1 MELWN
6 VELWNLW
13 SLERGAV
20 EREDL
25 ECRALEYGNFVL
37 CNVGLW
43 SVSVK
48 LWMCYSVEC
57 GVLEYGAV

>member
-1 MELWN
+1 M
-6 VELWNLW
+6 
-13 SLERGAV
+13 

-43 SVSVK
+43 SVIVE
-48 LWMCYSVEC
+48 LWMCYSMEC
-57 GVLEYGAV
+57 GVLEMELCSCEV

>member
-1 MELWN
+1 M
-6 VELWNLW
+6 
-13 SLERGAV
+13 

-25 ECRALEYGNFVL
+25 ECRALEYGNCVL

-43 SVSVK
+43 GVSLE
-48 LWMCYSVEC
+48 LWMCCSMEC